1 MEALRRICSV
11 KDVSLWLCEKQHL
24 APCSNFIGCLSGSG
38 KPRARAVILGS
49 EGKKVGKDAG
59 SHKIVHKICWEEKH
73 FVVTPN
79 RTRLR

>member
-49 EGKKVGKDAG
+49 EGEK
-59 SHKIVHKICWEEKH
+59 SRERCWDPQNCTQDKLGRET
-73 FVVTPN
+73 FCGYS
-79 RTRLR
+79 